1 MRNIKIILE
10 YDGTNYQG
18 WQYQKHTNKTIQQ
31 TLEIKLTKLNKSK
44 VPVIGAGRTDSGA
57 HAKGQAAN
65 FYIDV
70 DIPVSKIPIALNSML
85 PADIVCK
92 DAKHVAN
99 DFHARYDSV
108 AKKYRYRLL
117 NRSFHSVFTRNY
129 VYTLYKKLDLKKIKY
144 ALKDFIGKYD
154 FAAFQSSGSDVGTTK
169 REIKSFEMKFV
180 GEEIWFDIV
189 GTGFLYN
196 MVRIIIGTLIE
207 IGLNKRPAD
216 DVKRIIKSQDRIEAG
231 FTAPAKGLSLLK
243 VYY

>member
-18 WQYQKHTNKTIQQ
+18 WQYQKHTDQTIQQ
-31 TLEIKLTKLNKSK
+31 TLEMKLSKLNKSK
-44 VPVIGAGRTDSGA
+44 VAVIGAGRTDSGA
-57 HAKGQAAN
+57 HAKGQTAN
-65 FYIDV
+65 FYLDV

-85 PADIVCK
+85 PADIICK
-92 DAKHVAN
+92 DAVHVSK
-99 DFHARYDSV
+99 DFHARYDSK

-129 VYTLYKKLDLKKIKY
+129 VYTLYKNLNLTKIKSV
-144 ALKDFIGKYD
+144 LNDFIGEYD
-154 FAAFQSSGSDVGTTK
+154 FAAFQSAGSDIVTTE
-169 REIKSFEMKFV
+169 REIKSFEMKHV
-180 GEEIWFDIV
+180 GEEIWFEIV

-207 IGLNKRPAD
+207 IGLDKRPPD
-216 DVKRIIKSQDRIEAG
+216 DIKRILDSKDRQEAG
-231 FTAPAKGLSLLK
+231 FTAPAKGLTLLK